1 MVSSRS
7 NELLPL
13 QYWSLLYFL
22 EISLCYIIMKFHRQ
36 WEKKSPCISSFVAL
50 VKCLAVIDAFFTYH
64 LITPSSLP
72 IRVNLVK
79 KKRTNIKSNV
89 NLSFSSRW
97 MSLAPN
103 ECQRRIPVEMKLLGL
118 VAYTINDGFILIDL
132 VDVLLLRRVT
142 LSLYIRIIIE

>member
-1 MVSSRS
+1 
-7 NELLPL
+7 
-13 QYWSLLYFL
+13 
-22 EISLCYIIMKFHRQ
+22 
-36 WEKKSPCISSFVAL
+36 
-50 VKCLAVIDAFFTYH
+50 
-64 LITPSSLP
+64 
-72 IRVNLVK
+72 
-79 KKRTNIKSNV
+79 
-89 NLSFSSRW
+89 